1 MVLSLRIVLNRST
14 SSGLSLLIIVFYLIF
29 RVETTIKIL
38 FLYKKI
44 FRDLINWGLAQSI
57 MAL

>member
-29 RVETTIKIL
+29 RVETTINPFPL
-38 FLYKKI
+38 
-44 FRDLINWGLAQSI
+44 
-57 MAL
+57 